1 MESEGGV
8 ASDDLYV
15 DVLTLHWLRADL
27 YAWGPGCCRVF
38 QMRINYSES

>member
-1 MESEGGV
+1 
-8 ASDDLYV
+8 V